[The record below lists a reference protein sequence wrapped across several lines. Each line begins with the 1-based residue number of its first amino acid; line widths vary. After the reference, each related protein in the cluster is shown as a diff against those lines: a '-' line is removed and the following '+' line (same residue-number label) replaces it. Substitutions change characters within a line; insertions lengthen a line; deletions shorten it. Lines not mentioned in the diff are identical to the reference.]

1 MPSPRSSES
10 NHYRT
15 RGDTSK
21 YLRVLQLKSV
31 GVRYMTAT
39 MKTCYH
45 NEKNQH
51 RILFFLFAFGA
62 FFSVARSHVKLRVKP
77 LVTKPCVICDQDQHP
92 EMAGDAPGPGRN
104 FWPDFRVLCVQ
115 CVQCVLCVQ
124 CVQCVQCVHLATWPS
139 AQRPAIILQYPA
151 GWQGIVPCKT
161 GKMSRPR
168 QHLFFHTEPTLSA
181 ETRVTKRLDQ
191 MHVVWFLF

>member
-51 RILFFLFAFGA
+51 QILFFLFAFGA

-115 CVQCVLCVQ
+115 CVQCVQ
-124 CVQCVQCVHLATWPS
+124 CPREQDIWQPGPLPS
-139 AQRPAIILQYPA
+139 GPTIILQYPA

-161 GKMSRPR
+161 GKMSRPNIFSSTR
-168 QHLFFHTEPTLSA
+168 NLLSPQR
-181 ETRVTKRLDQ
+181 RVSPRDLTKC
-191 MHVVWFLF
+191 MWCGFYSEGTTN